1 MFNGNK
7 NNKAETKFFLGG
19 GAEHKDCKE
28 DKMLNNNNNNTDL
41 YKRYIHEIRNIKPL
55 DKEMINNIRNM
66 SNEEKMNI
74 IISLNDVVE
83 YVKDILE

>member
-1 MFNGNK
+1 MFHGNK
-7 NNKAETKFFLGG
+7 NNKAEAKLGG

-28 DKMLNNNNNNTDL
+28 DKITNHNATGLC
-41 YKRYIHEIRNIKPL
+41 KIYIHEIRNMKSL
-55 DKEMINNIRNM
+55 DKEMINNIHNM

-74 IISLNDVVE
+74 IITFNEMIE